1 MPKLELKPLTWL
13 KPDPDQPR
21 KLPPEDAGLT
31 LEQRRDLTLL
41 GESLKRKQLQP
52 VLCQPDGT
60 IIAGE
65 RRFRAARLVGL
76 ATLEV
81 KIADEVLSDSQKR
94 VWQLVENMQRAD
106 LTGYEQWTA
115 CAELMSMNSAW
126 QMKDLA
132 EHLNIDPSTVTRILS
147 PSKCTQEWQDA
158 LRDGKVGIGDAYAAS
173 KLPQDKQAGLL
184 ALKLSGASRDA
195 LEQAAKKA
203 RVVERQTVKL
213 SRVRC
218 PLSTGTVVTIQGGEL
233 GLDEVIEALQGALD
247 AARKAN
253 RDSLDVRTFE
263 KVQRDK
269 AKVAG

>member
-1 MPKLELKPLTWL
+1 
-13 KPDPDQPR
+13 
-21 KLPPEDAGLT
+21 
-31 LEQRRDLTLL
+31 
-41 GESLKRKQLQP
+41 
-52 VLCQPDGT
+52 
-60 IIAGE
+60 
-65 RRFRAARLVGL
+65 
-76 ATLEV
+76 V
-81 KIADEVLSDSQKR
+81 KIADEELSDSQKR

-115 CAELMSMNSAW
+115 CSELMCMNPAW

-147 PSKCTQEWQDA
+147 PSKCTPEWQDA

-173 KLPQDKQAGLL
+173 KLPQDRQSGLL

-203 RVVERQTVKL
+203 RSVERQTVKL
-213 SRVRC
+213 AKVRC
-218 PLSTGTVVTIQGGEL
+218 PLSSGTVVTVQGAEMDL
-233 GLDEVIEALQGALD
+233 EQLIEALQGALD

-253 RDSLDVRTFE
+253 KEQLDVKTWAR
-263 KVQRDK
+263 VMSDK